1 MRSTTGRKLAWPR
14 QWRLRRCVRGMTLPC
29 GCLTG
34 VYETYAG
41 GVVAV
46 VDVVGPSCN
55 TPGHARNVVVWEEAS
70 LTSRA

>member
-1 MRSTTGRKLAWPR
+1 
-14 QWRLRRCVRGMTLPC
+14 MTLPC

-55 TPGHARNVVVWEEAS
+55 TSGHARNVVVWEETIQTSPAS
-70 LTSRA
+70 GG